1 MKTEQ
6 TQTELALN
14 QIRYLLD
21 STTPSR
27 STADQAIR
35 HSLEITARSLTENPD
50 MLNAQRVGLEALNE
64 FFWASPKTPAVLVHS
79 PPETMGERLG
89 RLRKA

>member
-6 TQTELALN
+6 TQAQLALSE
-14 QIRYLLD
+14 IRYLLD

-50 MLNAQRVGLEALNE
+50 MLNAQRIGLEALNE
-64 FFWASPKTPAVLVHS
+64 FLRESPVYSRRPSSLS
-79 PPETMGERLG
+79 PQEPT
-89 RLRKA
+89 

>member
-6 TQTELALN
+6 TQAQLALN

-35 HSLEITARSLTENPD
+35 HALEITARSLTKNPD
-50 MLNAQRVGLEALNE
+50 MLNAQRVGLKALNDFLTE
-64 FFWASPKTPAVLVHS
+64 SDDKL
-79 PPETMGERLG
+79 PPPSSFPPRNHG
-89 RLRKA
+89 RAAKKA

>member
-6 TQTELALN
+6 TQAQLALGE
-14 QIRYLLD
+14 IRYLLD

-35 HSLEITARSLTENPD
+35 HALEITARSLTENPD
-50 MLNAQRVGLEALNE
+50 MLNAQRIGLEALNE
-64 FFWASPKTPAVLVHS
+64 FLRESPVYSRRPMLS
-79 PPETMGERLG
+79 PPETL
-89 RLRKA
+89 A

>member
-6 TQTELALN
+6 TQAQLALGE
-14 QIRYLLD
+14 IRYILD

-35 HSLEITARSLTENPD
+35 HALEITANSLKENSN
-50 MLNAQRVGLEALNE
+50 MLEAQRVGLKALNE
-64 FFWASPKTPAVLVHS
+64 FLRESPVYSRRPMLS
-79 PPETMGERLG
+79 PPETL
-89 RLRKA
+89 A

>member
-35 HSLEITARSLTENPD
+35 HALEITARSLTENPD
-50 MLNAQRVGLEALNE
+50 ILNAQRIGLEALNE
-64 FFWASPKTPAVLVHS
+64 FLRESPVYSRRPMLS
-79 PPETMGERLG
+79 PPETL
-89 RLRKA
+89 A

>member
-35 HSLEITARSLTENPD
+35 HSLEITARSLTKNPD

-64 FFWASPKTPAVLVHS
+64 FFWASPKTPAALVHS
-79 PPETMGERLG
+79 PPETMGEGLG
-89 RLRKA
+89 KLRKA

>member
-6 TQTELALN
+6 TQAQLALN

-50 MLNAQRVGLEALNE
+50 MLNAQRIGLEALNE
-64 FFWASPKTPAVLVHS
+64 FLRESPVYSRRPMLS
-79 PPETMGERLG
+79 PPETL
-89 RLRKA
+89 A

>member
-6 TQTELALN
+6 TQAQLALN

-27 STADQAIR
+27 STTDQAIR
-35 HSLEITARSLTENPD
+35 HSLEITAQSLTENPD
-50 MLNAQRVGLEALNE
+50 MLNAQRIGLEALNG
-64 FFWASPKTPAVLVHS
+64 FLKLSPSTPAAL
-79 PPETMGERLG
+79 
-89 RLRKA
+89 

>member
-1 MKTEQ
+1 MKTKETE
-6 TQTELALN
+6 TQLALA

-35 HSLEITARSLTENPD
+35 HALETTARSLTENPD

-64 FFWASPKTPAVLVHS
+64 FLRESPVYSRRPMLS
-79 PPETMGERLG
+79 PPETH
-89 RLRKA
+89 A

>member
-27 STADQAIR
+27 STTDQAIR

-64 FFWASPKTPAVLVHS
+64 FFWASPSTPAAPQVF
-79 PPETMGERLG
+79 PPRNHG
-89 RLRKA
+89 RGARKA

>member
-6 TQTELALN
+6 TQAQLALGE
-14 QIRYLLD
+14 IRYILD

-35 HSLEITARSLTENPD
+35 HALEITAQSLTENPD
-50 MLNAQRVGLEALNE
+50 MLNAQRIGLEALNE
-64 FFWASPKTPAVLVHS
+64 FSGLAQRLPPPSLVSPRDP
-79 PPETMGERLG
+79 RLG
-89 RLRKA
+89 AVKA

>member
-50 MLNAQRVGLEALNE
+50 MLNAQRFGLEALDE
-64 FFWASPKTPAVLVHS
+64 FLRESPVYSRRPMLS
-79 PPETMGERLG
+79 PPETH
-89 RLRKA
+89 A

>member
-50 MLNAQRVGLEALNE
+50 MLNAQRIGLEALNE
-64 FFWASPKTPAVLVHS
+64 FLRESPVYSRRPMLS
-79 PPETMGERLG
+79 PPETH
-89 RLRKA
+89 A

>member
-6 TQTELALN
+6 TQAQLALGE
-14 QIRYLLD
+14 IRYILD

-35 HSLEITARSLTENPD
+35 HALEITARSLTENPD
-50 MLNAQRVGLEALNE
+50 MLNAQRIGLEALNDSLRK
-64 FFWASPKTPAVLVHS
+64 SPVYSRRPMLS
-79 PPETMGERLG
+79 PPETL
-89 RLRKA
+89 A

>member
-6 TQTELALN
+6 TQAQLALGE
-14 QIRYLLD
+14 IRYILD

-35 HSLEITARSLTENPD
+35 HALETTARSLTENPD
-50 MLNAQRVGLEALNE
+50 MLNAQRIGLEALNDSLTKNRL
-64 FFWASPKTPAVLVHS
+64 FTPADLCF
-79 PPETMGERLG
+79 PP
-89 RLRKA
+89 LRPTLRG

>member
-1 MKTEQ
+1 MRTEQ
-6 TQTELALN
+6 TQAQLALGE
-14 QIRYLLD
+14 IRYILD

-35 HSLEITARSLTENPD
+35 HALEITARSLTENPD
-50 MLNAQRVGLEALNE
+50 MLNAQRFGLEALNE
-64 FFWASPKTPAVLVHS
+64 FLKNRLFTPAALVHS
-79 PPETMGERLG
+79 PPGTTGEGLG

>member
-27 STADQAIR
+27 STTDQAIR

-50 MLNAQRVGLEALNE
+50 MLNAQRIGLEALNE
-64 FFWASPKTPAVLVHS
+64 FLRESPVYSRRPLHS
-79 PPETMGERLG
+79 PPEAMGERLG

>member
-64 FFWASPKTPAVLVHS
+64 FLRESPVYSRRPMLS
-79 PPETMGERLG
+79 PPETH
-89 RLRKA
+89 A

>member
-6 TQTELALN
+6 TQAQLALGE
-14 QIRYLLD
+14 IRYILD

-35 HSLEITARSLTENPD
+35 HALEITARLLTENPD
-50 MLNAQRVGLEALNE
+50 MLNAQRIGLEALNE
-64 FFWASPKTPAVLVHS
+64 FLRESPVYSRRPMLS
-79 PPETMGERLG
+79 PPETL
-89 RLRKA
+89 A

>member
-6 TQTELALN
+6 TQAQLALGE
-14 QIRYLLD
+14 IRYILD

-35 HSLEITARSLTENPD
+35 HALETTARSLTENPD
-50 MLNAQRVGLEALNE
+50 MLNAQRVGLEALND
-64 FFWASPKTPAVLVHS
+64 FLKKPPFHSLRPMLS
-79 PPETMGERLG
+79 PPETD
-89 RLRKA
+89 A

>member
-50 MLNAQRVGLEALNE
+50 ILNAQRIGLEALNE
-64 FFWASPKTPAVLVHS
+64 FLRESPVYSRRPMLS
-79 PPETMGERLG
+79 PPETH
-89 RLRKA
+89 A

>member
-6 TQTELALN
+6 TQAQLALN

-35 HSLEITARSLTENPD
+35 HSLEITARSLTKNPD
-50 MLNAQRVGLEALNE
+50 MLNAQRIGLEALNE
-64 FFWASPKTPAVLVHS
+64 FLRESPVYSRRPMLS
-79 PPETMGERLG
+79 PPETH
-89 RLRKA
+89 A

>member
-27 STADQAIR
+27 STTDQAIR

-64 FFWASPKTPAVLVHS
+64 FSTESDDRLPSPS
-79 PPETMGERLG
+79 SFPPRNHG
-89 RLRKA
+89 RAAKKA

>member
-27 STADQAIR
+27 STTDQAIR

-64 FFWASPKTPAVLVHS
+64 FLRESPVYSRRPMLS
-79 PPETMGERLG
+79 PPETH
-89 RLRKA
+89 A